1 MTTVIRADGVGRR
14 FAGRRVLAD
23 IDLEVRDGE
32 IFGLLGPD
40 GAGKT
45 TLMQLL
51 AAILDP
57 SEGQLTVFGF
67 DTRHGA
73 EEVNAR
79 VGYMTQAFSLYDRLS
94 VIENLQFAARIRDV
108 AASDFRLRSEELLTM
123 AGLENAR
130 HRRAGQLSGGMR
142 KKLSLCAALIHAP
155 ALLLLDELSLGVDPL
170 SRRDLWRLLRRHRD
184 EGNTVV
190 ISTPYMDEAE
200 HCDRL
205 GFLHDGQLVALD
217 TPARLRRRVTG
228 HIYQL
233 ATSHLDETEALVRS
247 WPGIS
252 SLQRL
257 ANRLRIQLA
266 PDQDVPVDA
275 LARLDGLGH
284 LVAVEPT
291 LEEAFIALSPLSAP
305 AVLPPPMPPAFAATG
320 VEVRAER
327 LGVHFGDVM
336 AVHEVS
342 LRVPPGEVIGW
353 LGPNGA
359 GKTTLIRVLC
369 GLQKPSVGR
378 AWVGELSV
386 TEQVGQLRRR
396 LGYMSQHFSLYPD
409 LSVAENLRFFA
420 GIYGLAGRQR
430 RLAIDW
436 ASHMTHLTGL
446 EEQRVDALSAA
457 VRQRLAL
464 ACSIL
469 HGPAVLFLDEPTSG
483 IDPLSRQHFWHLIL
497 TLAGQGMTVFVTTHY
512 LEEANYCHRL
522 GLMHQGRLI
531 ALDTPDQL
539 RVTLGLPHDAGMEA
553 VFMAGIER
561 EQRRAS

>member
-1 MTTVIRADGVGRR
+1 MTTVIHADGVGRR
-14 FAGRRVLAD
+14 FAGRRVVAD

-45 TLMQLL
+45 TLMQMMT
-51 AAILDP
+51 AILEP
-57 SEGQLTVFGF
+57 SEGQLRVFGF
-67 DTRHGA
+67 DTRRDA
-73 EEVNAR
+73 AQVNGR
-79 VGYMTQAFSLYDRLS
+79 VGYMTQGFSLYDRLS

-108 AASDFRLRSEELLTM
+108 TPGDFRLRSQELLAM
-123 AGLENAR
+123 AGLGDFR

-155 ALLLLDELSLGVDPL
+155 TLLLLDELSLGVDPL

-184 EGNTVV
+184 DGNTVV

-200 HCDRL
+200 RCDRL
-205 GFLHDGQLVALD
+205 GFLYEGRLLAVD
-217 TPARLRRRVTG
+217 TPDRLRRRVAG
-228 HIYQL
+228 PIYQL
-233 ATSHLDETEALVRS
+233 TTPRLDEAEGFVRS
-247 WPGIS
+247 WPGVT

-257 ANRLRIQLA
+257 ADRLRIQFS
-266 PDQDVPVDA
+266 PGHDVPETA
-275 LARLDGLGH
+275 QARLDELGQ
-284 LVAVEPT
+284 LMAVEPN
-291 LEEAFIALSPLSAP
+291 LEEAFIALSPLAAP
-305 AVLPPPMPPAFAATG
+305 ADMPPMMPPAFTTTG
-320 VEVRAER
+320 VEVRAEH
-327 LGVHFGDVM
+327 LGLRFGDVV
-336 AVHEVS
+336 AVDEVS
-342 LRVPPGEVIGW
+342 FRVPPCEVVGW

-359 GKTTLIRVLC
+359 GKTSLIRLLC
-369 GLQKPSVGR
+369 GLQTPSAGR
-378 AWVGELSV
+378 AWIGDLSV
-386 TEQVGQLRRR
+386 TESHRDLRGR

-409 LSVAENLRFFA
+409 LSVAENLTFFA
-420 GIYGLAGRQR
+420 GVYGLAGRQR

-436 ASHMTHLTGL
+436 ASHMTRLSGL
-446 EEQRVDALSAA
+446 EERRVCTLSAA

-483 IDPLSRQHFWHLIL
+483 IDPLSRQRFWHLIL
-497 TLAGQGMTVFVTTHY
+497 ALAEHGMTVFVTTHY

-531 ALDTPDQL
+531 ALDTPAQL
-539 RVTLGLPHDAGMEA
+539 RLTLDLPNDADMEA

-561 EQRRAS
+561 EQRRPA